1 MDETF
6 QLRIGC
12 LSYLPYLVESQLAG
26 EHDLSE
32 SAILQKAHFPRCAVV
47 TLGAGMKGNGGKIHP
62 QKTHVLH
69 YQRIDTGMI
78 KLPDK
83 AFHGIELAV
92 VDDGVDRD
100 VDLDTIDMRELNRAA
115 DILYGVGGSFP
126 CPVCRATHIHGVRPV
141 ENGFTGYVGI
151 RSRSEQF
158 KYPHFLN
165 IRSMLRLSSR
175 SLIDWRLSYCFLP
188 RPIPMTSLA

>member
-100 VDLDTIDMRELNRAA
+100 VDLDTASAPWRMASRAMSA
-115 DILYGVGGSFP
+115 FAAGASSSSILIS
-126 CPVCRATHIHGVRPV
+126 
-141 ENGFTGYVGI
+141 
-151 RSRSEQF
+151 
-158 KYPHFLN
+158 
-165 IRSMLRLSSR
+165 
-175 SLIDWRLSYCFLP
+175 
-188 RPIPMTSLA
+188 